1 MRKVNAVIRAL
12 FVPFGFLPEVI
23 LFGSA
28 VYLLVRFTV
37 RDTIVAARYVFYLPM
52 PVFVAACFVGIVF
65 RLAQRRRMWAALVT
79 AAALAALLFCV
90 WTDEFRP
97 GGSVAATDI
106 EGASLKVVTWN
117 IHAGRAGWEKI
128 AGRIRQEDPDI
139 VMLVEAYISR
149 SPDRAGVWAKEFP
162 GYEVANER
170 GPMTI
175 LVKGR
180 VRMTKGAEIR
190 VAPFY
195 LSRYLSVEVEVDG
208 RPLNLILIH
217 PTPAFDRDSGEIYGK
232 LVELI
237 DRVGDEKPLIL
248 SGDFNTPPNSAYLAP
263 VRERLRSAFEIAGR
277 GFAYS
282 WPAYLPMFAID
293 HTFVNR
299 HIQVTDYC
307 IEHTNLSDHC
317 IQIMEISLR

>member
-1 MRKVNAVIRAL
+1 MRKEKAVIKAL

-37 RDTIVAARYVFYLPM
+37 RDTIVAARYVFFLPA

-65 RLAQRRRMWAALVT
+65 RLAQRRRRWVALVT
-79 AAALAALLFCV
+79 AAALAALLVCIWV
-90 WTDEFRP
+90 DEFQIR
-97 GGSVAATDI
+97 GYAAAHSVAGSV
-106 EGASLKVVTWN
+106 KVVTWN
-117 IHAGRAGWEKI
+117 IHAGRAGWEKV
-128 AGRIRQEDPDI
+128 AGRIRREDPDI
-139 VMLVEAYISR
+139 VMLVEAYVST
-149 SPDRAGVWAKEFP
+149 SPDGPGVWAKEFP
-162 GYEVANER
+162 GYEVANKK
-170 GPMTI
+170 GPMTV

-195 LSRYLSVEVEVDG
+195 VSRYLCVEVEVDG

-217 PTPAFDRDSGEIYGK
+217 PTPAFRRDSEEIYGK

-237 DRVGDEKPLIL
+237 DRAGDEEPLVL

-317 IQIMEISLR
+317 IQIMRISLR